1 MTTGFNFNDYSL
13 HTLMLQKLQNL
24 YTLYKII
31 KARGNWELI
40 RHSRKQLIGFIFC
53 KNDLNPKSFFQ
64 AMFYWFNMLKG
75 LDVLVWRLETFGFLY
90 SPNLNDEEKKKLN
103 QYL

>member
-1 MTTGFNFNDYSL
+1 
-13 HTLMLQKLQNL
+13 MLQKLQNL
-24 YTLYKII
+24 LALYKII
-31 KARGNWELI
+31 KARGNWKLI

-53 KNDLNPKSFFQ
+53 KNDLNRKSFFQ
-64 AMFYWFNMLKG
+64 AMLYWFNILKG

-90 SPNLNDEEKKKLN
+90 GPNLSDEQKKKIN

>member
-1 MTTGFNFNDYSL
+1 ML
-13 HTLMLQKLQNL
+13 HKLQNL
-24 YTLYKII
+24 LALYKII
-31 KARGNWELI
+31 KARGNRELI
-40 RHSRKQLIGFIFC
+40 LHSRKQLIGFIFC
-53 KNDLNPKSFFQ
+53 KNDLNQKSFLR

-90 SPNLNDEEKKKLN
+90 GPNLNDEEKKKLN

>member
-1 MTTGFNFNDYSL
+1 
-13 HTLMLQKLQNL
+13 MLQKLQNL
-24 YTLYKII
+24 LALYKII
-31 KARGNWELI
+31 KARGNWKLI

-53 KNDLNPKSFFQ
+53 KNDLNRKSFFQ
-64 AMFYWFNMLKG
+64 AMLYWFNMLKG

-90 SPNLNDEEKKKLN
+90 GPNLSDEQKKKIN

>member
-1 MTTGFNFNDYSL
+1 
-13 HTLMLQKLQNL
+13 MLQKLQNL
-24 YTLYKII
+24 LALYKII
-31 KARGNWELI
+31 KARGNWKLI

-53 KNDLNPKSFFQ
+53 KNDLNRKSFFQ
-64 AMFYWFNMLKG
+64 AMLYWFNMLKG

-90 SPNLNDEEKKKLN
+90 GPNLSDEEKKKLN